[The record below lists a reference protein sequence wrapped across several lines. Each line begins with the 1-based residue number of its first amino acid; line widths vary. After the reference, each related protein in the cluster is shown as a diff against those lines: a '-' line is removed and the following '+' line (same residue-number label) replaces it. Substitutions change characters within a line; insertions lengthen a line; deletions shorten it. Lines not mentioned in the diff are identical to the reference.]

1 MTSTETSMPR
11 SVVARARR
19 ALAASATMFLAA
31 TGAVTLAA
39 APASAAEGAVSD
51 ATLSWGV
58 RDSFRSYVEGPIAHG
73 QITTSGVTES
83 GAGYDFTGGAGLA
96 DPEAGTAAVSFPGS
110 VHFQGHE
117 SSDPGVYILD
127 MLIENVQVEVAGP
140 DEMYLVAD
148 LTSRPFESMTEPS
161 DLETHA
167 DVRLVS
173 VAADAATADGAL
185 LVAAG
190 AAAAL
195 TEDGSLAAA
204 AGY

>member
-1 MTSTETSMPR
+1 MPR
-11 SVVARARR
+11 SVVARAKR

-58 RDSFRSYVEGPIAHG
+58 RDSFRNYVEGPIAHG

-83 GAGYDFTGGAGLA
+83 GAGYDFTGGAGVA

-117 SSDPGVYILD
+117 SSEPGVYILD

-140 DEMYLVAD
+140 DEVYLVAD

-161 DLETHA
+161 DLETH
-167 DVRLVS
+167 
-173 VAADAATADGAL
+173 
-185 LVAAG
+185 
-190 AAAAL
+190 
-195 TEDGSLAAA
+195 
-204 AGY
+204 